1 VINVAAKSVLIVD
14 DDPQNLELAR
24 NLLVHHGYDVHT
36 AVTAEQVLQIIQA
49 ASPRLILL
57 DLQLPGLDGFAL
69 TRQLKAD
76 PGTRHIIIVGV
87 TDHALKGVERRA
99 QEAGC
104 DGYVA
109 KPLDTRALPAQLA
122 AYLASR
128 ALSLPN

>member
-1 VINVAAKSVLIVD
+1 MINVAAKSVLIVD